1 MSPSLA
7 EEHSVFGRTFTVT
20 IDGPD
25 GDRRFSAYV
34 REVPTGR
41 LLTRTPVRG
50 RSVDDVR
57 DRALEVMRN
66 LLGIERIHEEIVTVA
81 AERAPG
87 ASVELAEDAKAIYAE
102 LSGPWVLE
110 VPFAVPR
117 NELDEELDLDA
128 LRRRIREHF
137 QSHLRAV

>member
-1 MSPSLA
+1 MSNRLK
-7 EEHSVFGRTFTVT
+7 EEHTVFGRVYEVT
-20 IDGPD
+20 IEGPD
-25 GDRRFSAYV
+25 GDRRFNAV
-34 REVPTGR
+34 MKEIRTGR

-57 DRALEVMRN
+57 DRALQVMHN

-81 AERAPG
+81 AEQAPG
-87 ASVELAEDAKAIYAE
+87 ASVELAEDAQAIRAE
-102 LSGPWVLE
+102 LGGPWVLQ

-117 NELDEELDLDA
+117 DELDEELDLDA

-137 QSHLRAV
+137 RSHLRAV